1 MLQIKDIRKE
11 YRTGDFV
18 QTALGGVNLTLRD
31 NEFVAILGPS
41 GSGKTTLLNIIGGL
55 DRYDSGD
62 LIINGVSTKEYK
74 DRDWD
79 AYRNHTI
86 GFVFQSY
93 NLIPHQNVLANVE
106 LALTLSGISK
116 SERRKRAKE
125 ALIKVGLENHMHKKP
140 NQMSGG
146 QMQRVAIARALV
158 NDPEIILADEPT
170 GALDSET
177 SIQVMDL
184 LQEVAKDRLVVMVT
198 HNPELAEAYA
208 NRIVRVKDG
217 QIISDTNPV
226 EQTELATTNTKP
238 KRTRLAFTTAL
249 GLSLNNLMTK
259 KGRTFLT
266 AFAGAIGIIGIAAI
280 LSLSNGVNDYISSIE
295 SEMLGSYPIQLQKQ
309 TFDMSGMMEI
319 RDENISEM
327 MSEETHGKD
336 KIYSQ
341 NLVATATKSAHT
353 MLVENN
359 LSKFKEYLDAN
370 MDAVSEKVS
379 AIEYDYAIT
388 PQIFRKNGDEIIQ
401 ISPSTLLDSGTSSA
415 SSYMSSMMSVS
426 TTTGWEA
433 LVSNQELRES
443 HYELL
448 EGEWPSDYNEAALVL
463 NSNNEVSDYVLY
475 TLGLMDINV
484 MNDMVEAIQNDEAY
498 TEAEGQFDYKDAV
511 GMTYQ
516 VFAPCEMY
524 AKNTEEDLWI
534 DKTDNQEFLGEI
546 YDNGIP
552 VTITCVLRAKD
563 GAEISSGVAYDKRL
577 SEKLMEVTKQSA
589 IVQEQIKNPERNVLT
604 GEDFETEDSED
615 SDTETAEVSQML
627 YHVAMEAETRV
638 LLTNANEAEISA
650 ADGNGEALRTKTL
663 ELETSVTETDTTE
676 TVPETEIQDSEVE
689 TPGESESDK
698 ETEDGIEKTYKVKF
712 INYDG
717 TELLPEKAYTA
728 GSKITE
734 LPTETPVREGNE
746 NTRYFFIGWKS
757 STTDTVY
764 TSMNLPEVTED
775 VAYMA
780 VYFEYIFSAE
790 NEIDQDKLEEIL
802 AQIGPDELMK
812 WMNEMG
818 MTEYINNYLNS
829 YINSYVQ
836 SQISAMYGSLDWSSI
851 MGSFNFEL
859 TEEQIEALLAQM
871 SGQTP
876 ATYEDVLAT
885 LGYGTLDEPSAIS
898 IYPNSFDG
906 KEAVEKLIDDYNAQ
920 VEDEDDKVTYTDVI
934 GIVTASITEIIDT
947 ITYVLIAFV
956 AISLVVSSIMIAIIT
971 YISVLERTKEIGV
984 LRALGAAKKD
994 ISKIFNAETFI
1005 EGLISGIIGI
1015 VTTLLLC
1022 IPINSLVEKI
1032 VGVANIAV
1040 LPMQYAVIL
1049 ILISVIL
1056 TLIAGFIPARMAAK
1070 KDPVTALR
1078 SE

>member
-18 QTALGGVNLTLRD
+18 QTALGGVNLELRD

-198 HNPELAEAYA
+198 HNPELAEQYA

-217 QIISDTNPV
+217 AIISDTNPV
-226 EQTELATTNTKP
+226 EQTEIATTNTKP
-238 KRTRLAFTTAL
+238 KRTKLAFTTAL

-309 TFDMSGMMEI
+309 TFDMSGMVEI
-319 RDENISEM
+319 RDENMNEM
-327 MSEETHGKD
+327 MTKETHEKD

-341 NLVATATKSAHT
+341 NLVATATESAHT
-353 MLVENN
+353 MLIENN

-370 MDAVSEKVS
+370 MDSVSEKVS

-388 PQIFRKNGDEIIQ
+388 PQIFRKNEDEIIQ
-401 ISPSTLLDSGTSSA
+401 ISPSTLLKSSASSA
-415 SSYMSSMMSVS
+415 SSYMSSMMSMS

-433 LVSNQELRES
+433 LVSDQSLREN

-448 EGEWPSDYNEAALVL
+448 EGEWPSAYNEAALIL

-475 TLGLMDINV
+475 TLGLMDINA
-484 MNDMVEAIQNDEAY
+484 MNDMVEAIQSDQEY
-498 TEAEGQFDYKDAV
+498 TEASGQFEYTDAI
-511 GMTYQ
+511 GMQYQ

-524 AKNTEEDLWI
+524 GKNIDENIWI
-534 DKTDNQEFLGEI
+534 DKTDDQNHLKEI
-546 YDNGIP
+546 YDQGISI
-552 VTITCVLRAKD
+552 TITCVLRAKD
-563 GAEISSGVAYDKRL
+563 GAEISSGVAYDKQL
-577 SEKLMEVTKQSA
+577 TEKIMEVTKNSA
-589 IVQEQIKNPERNVLT
+589 IVQEQMANPKRNVLT
-604 GEDFETEDSED
+604 GEDFEEESED
-615 SDTETAEVSQML
+615 SNTSVEQVEVPQML
-627 YHVAMEAETRV
+627 YHVAIEAESRM
-638 LLTNANEAEISA
+638 LLANENAGIQTTVLSETDNQTDTSGSTGQPEPGTPGTNPNETES
-650 ADGNGEALRTKTL
+650 DNETEPPL
-663 ELETSVTETDTTE
+663 ESETESETESGVTE
-676 TVPETEIQDSEVE
+676 
-689 TPGESESDK
+689 G
-698 ETEDGIEKTYKVKF
+698 YKVKF

-717 TELLPEKAYTA
+717 TELLPEKIYTA

-734 LPTETPVREGNE
+734 VPTEIPVREGTE

-764 TSMNLPEVTED
+764 TSLNLPEVTED
-775 VAYMA
+775 VVYMA
-780 VYFEYIFSAE
+780 VYYEYIFSAQ
-790 NEIDQDKLEEIL
+790 NEIDQDRLEEIL
-802 AQIGPDELMK
+802 SQIGQDQLMEWLNELGMK
-812 WMNEMG
+812 A
-818 MTEYINNYLNS
+818 YIDNYVNA

-836 SQISAMYGSLDWSSI
+836 SQIAALYGSLDWNSI

-871 SGQTP
+871 SDQTP
-876 ATYEDVLAT
+876 KTYEDVLAT
-885 LGYGTLDEPSAIS
+885 LGYGTMDEPSAIS

-906 KEAVEKLIDDYNAQ
+906 KEAVEQLIDDYNAE

-934 GIVTASITEIIDT
+934 GIITASITEIIDT

-984 LRALGAAKKD
+984 LRALGASKKD

-1005 EGLISGIIGI
+1005 EGLISGVIGI

-1022 IPINSLVEKI
+1022 IPINALVEKI

-1040 LPMQYAVIL
+1040 LPMQYAAIL
-1049 ILISVIL
+1049 IMISVIL
-1056 TLIAGFIPARMAAK
+1056 TLIAGFIPSRMAAK

-1078 SE
+1078 TE